1 MRKIY
6 ASIDIGSDTIKFVVA
21 ELINGKMYVLTS
33 NSIKSKGVRK
43 GLIFDSNLVTNAIK
57 DGMKEINE
65 DLGINIKKVI
75 VNVAENNA
83 KFMFVTG
90 SVDVKDENGIIS
102 SEDVSRVI
110 KESVYA
116 KLASD
121 YELMTVIPLEFI
133 IDDANI
139 VEKPVGHIGKR
150 LQVKGIMIST
160 PKNNIYSVLNA
171 VEQAGLEVVDITFAT
186 LGDYHE
192 VKTTNLDK
200 MVGAVVNLGHETTT
214 VSVFNK
220 SILMN
225 TEVIEVGG
233 LNVEKDLSYVF
244 GISVFDGRVIKEKFA
259 SCHKRFCQLNET
271 YEVKNIVGERLR
283 LNQLEVSEVVM
294 SRMQEILNM
303 AKKKIS
309 ELTKQEINYIVIT
322 GGLTEIKS
330 FRNLAFEIFGKGVII
345 YTENTLGVRDNM
357 FTTSLGMLKY
367 FDNKMDERGKNYTMV
382 DDASQEIL
390 VTPDTKTKNNTIITK
405 IFDNFMTSKEER

>member
-116 KLASD
+116 KLATD